1 MKIVADSSSNLYTFS
16 APGVEFASVPMKII
30 SREKEYEDT
39 PDLDIS
45 AMVSDLAKLKTP
57 TGSSC
62 PNTNDWLTAF
72 GDADR
77 VFAITI
83 TSALSGS
90 YQAAM
95 NAKLEYESEHPDRKV
110 MVIDSLS
117 AGSEIRLMIEHLAE
131 GISRGMTFEEL
142 ELDII
147 EYVHHTHMLFSLQ
160 SLTNLA
166 NNGRINP
173 AVAKLAQALG
183 ICVVGRAS
191 VEGTLEPLH
200 KCRGEKGMFK
210 TLLSLLEK
218 HHFSGNKLRIAH
230 CLYEKG
236 AETLAELVRAEYP
249 DCDILIESCTGLCS
263 FYAEKGGLMLAFETD
278 DSSAA
283 Q

>member
-1 MKIVADSSSNLYTFS
+1 MKIVADTSSNLYTFS

-45 AMVSDLAKLKTP
+45 AMVKELSQLKTP

-62 PNTNDWLTAF
+62 PNMNDWLDAF

-95 NAKLEYESEHPDRKV
+95 NAKIEYESEHPDRKV

-117 AGSEIRLMIEHLAE
+117 AGSEIRLMIERLSE
-131 GISRGMTFEEL
+131 GIAKGMTFEEL

-147 EYVHHTHMLFSLQ
+147 EYVHHTRMLFTLQ

-166 NNGRINP
+166 NNGRVNP

-191 VEGTLEPLH
+191 VEGTLEPLR

-210 TLLSLLEK
+210 TLVSLMKE
-218 HHFSGNKLRIAH
+218 HHFSGTKLRISH

-236 AETLAELVRAEYP
+236 AETLADLVRAEYP
-249 DCDILIESCTGLCS
+249 DCDILIETCSGLCS
-263 FYAEKGGLMLAFETD
+263 FYAEKGGMMLAFEVD
-278 DSSAA
+278 E
-283 Q
+283 

>member
-1 MKIVADSSSNLYTFS
+1 MKIIADTSSNLYTFS

-39 PDLDIS
+39 SDLDIS
-45 AMVSDLAKLKTP
+45 AMVEELSQLKTP
-57 TGSSC
+57 VGSSC

-72 GDADR
+72 ADADR
-77 VFAITI
+77 IFAITI

-95 NAKLEYESEHPDRKV
+95 NAKIEYESEHPDRKV

-117 AGSEIRLMIEHLAE
+117 AGSEIRLMIEHLSE
-131 GISRGMTFEEL
+131 GIAKGMTFEEL

-147 EYVHHTHMLFSLQ
+147 EYTHHTRMLFTLQ

-183 ICVVGRAS
+183 ICVIGRAS
-191 VEGTLEPLH
+191 VEGTLEPLR
-200 KCRGEKGMFK
+200 KCRGEKSMFK
-210 TLLSLLEK
+210 TLIALMKEY
-218 HHFSGNKLRIAH
+218 HFSGTKLRISH
-230 CLYEKG
+230 CLCEKN
-236 AETLAELVRAEYP
+236 AQTLAELIRTAYP
-249 DCDILIESCTGLCS
+249 ECDILIEACSGLCS
-263 FYAEKGGLMLAFETD
+263 FYAEKGGMMLAFEVD
-278 DSSAA
+278 D
-283 Q
+283 